1 MHLWTNNFKSL
12 FYFRQ
17 SPDQNFQNLPDPF
30 GSYRASL
37 SYNDF
42 GTFVHGFTDDQGL
55 DHIEDPK
62 MQTLMQREIAR

>member
-1 MHLWTNNFKSL
+1 MRLWTNYFKSL
-12 FYFRQ
+12 LYFRQ
-17 SPDQNFQNLPDPF
+17 SPDQNFSNLPDPF

-42 GTFVHGFTDDQGL
+42 GTFVHGFTDDKGL

-62 MQTLMQREIAR
+62 MMTLMQREIAR